1 MANSAL
7 KKHLIFTQ
15 VHISQDKEDTMGDDN
30 INENITVDGAYVDG
44 TELGFISGATVSG
57 TGLTVN

>member
-1 MANSAL
+1 
-7 KKHLIFTQ
+7 
-15 VHISQDKEDTMGDDN
+15 MGEDN